1 MKLRFLLGVWSFFRD
16 HSTFIHW
23 TNSKESFYCWILHKC
38 FDTLIHTNHLIWSI
52 LLNNLNTRCC
62 FTFIS
67 PVKQQ
72 CLINIQCSVP
82 KPYCSN
88 VLSFKINA
96 TCFDIFSRMQWHSS
110 IFKCDW
116 GVHILY
122 FLRERRIWVKV
133 VWCCIIHE
141 RCCFRRTA
149 LGLSEEIS
157 SSQVFV
163 SQRWSFERRYWAK
176 MKRRSVTHTNDTPLS
191 HTQTQCQRPEGPR
204 FTHTE

>member
-1 MKLRFLLGVWSFFRD
+1 M
-16 HSTFIHW
+16 
-23 TNSKESFYCWILHKC
+23 
-38 FDTLIHTNHLIWSI
+38 
-52 LLNNLNTRCC
+52 
-62 FTFIS
+62 
-67 PVKQQ
+67 
-72 CLINIQCSVP
+72 P

-88 VLSFKINA
+88 VSSFKINA
-96 TCFDIFSRMQWHSS
+96 TCFDIFSRMQWHSY

-191 HTQTQCQRPEGPR
+191 HTQTQCLSAARGSEVYTHRITTRWAGWDWGQRTQKSCLTALWWCSLTLNV
-204 FTHTE
+204 FMKFLYSADAMIHLSAAMDLHDISIN